1 MPDETLTI
9 EVVRFTTEVVR
20 FVGAPETVGMISEMK
35 KPNAVPYVWA
45 AALIAVVIWGV
56 SGTPQMAHTSASST
70 HLARAR

>member
-1 MPDETLTI
+1 
-9 EVVRFTTEVVR
+9 
-20 FVGAPETVGMISEMK
+20 MIPEMK

-56 SGTPQMAHTSASST
+56 SGTPQMAHTYATT